1 MMEQTKQEEL
11 EQYMKEHSMEMVMVP
26 KNLIVLL
33 QHVLSA
39 TSHYIDMGNA
49 PYPATQNNLGL
60 LDHYLLERYMTKEDR
75 KKRLDYTSF
84 DAVTEFNHSSGYTYE
99 TRLESIDDLI
109 NGDKPKKIEVTQEM
123 LQLAERA
130 WADPKVADL
139 IGDQLYGIKSYQF
152 SNLTKHQIDEVYN
165 SIYSKRMRDEFL
177 KAKGD
182 NSTDE

>member
-1 MMEQTKQEEL
+1 MDSTKREEL
-11 EQYMKEHSMEMVMVP
+11 EKYMKNNSTEMVMVP

-39 TSHYIDMGNA
+39 TSNYIDMGNA

-60 LDHYLLERYMTKEDR
+60 LDHYLLERYLTKDDR
-75 KKRLDYTSF
+75 KKRLDYISF
-84 DAVTEFNHSSGYTYE
+84 DAVTEFNHSSGYCYE

-109 NGDKPKKIEVTQEM
+109 NGRKPKKIEVTQEM

-130 WADPKVADL
+130 WADPKVANL
-139 IGDQLYGIKSYQF
+139 IGDQLYGITSDQF

-177 KAKGD
+177 KAKGEK
-182 NSTDE
+182 SIDE

>member
-1 MMEQTKQEEL
+1 MELTKQEEL
-11 EQYMKEHSMEMVMVP
+11 EQYMKDHSTEMVMVP

-39 TSHYIDMGNA
+39 TSNYVDMGNA

-60 LDHYLLERYMTKEDR
+60 LDHYLLERYLTKDDR

-84 DAVTEFNHSSGYTYE
+84 DAVTEFNHSSGYYYE
-99 TRLESIDDLI
+99 TRLDSIDDLI

-139 IGDQLYGIKSYQF
+139 IGDQLYGVKSEQF
-152 SNLTKHQIDEVYN
+152 SNLTKHQIDEIYN

-177 KAKGD
+177 QAKGD
-182 NSTDE
+182 NNKND